1 MVKIKICGLKRQ
13 EDVFYANE
21 AEPDYIGFVFAESAR
36 RVDFAKAAELR
47 EILSGKITPVGVFV
61 NASVSS
67 IIELYKAEIIRV
79 VQLHGNEDERFIAE
93 IRESCSAPVIKAV
106 PVKNEKDVAAARLS
120 PADYIM
126 LDQGTGGSGKSFDW
140 NLVGKLDRPFFLA
153 GGININNLEKAV
165 NLSPYAVDISSGAES
180 GNEKDR
186 DKMIKLVREIRKL
199 SVSL

>member
-1 MVKIKICGLKRQ
+1 MVKIKICGLKRL

-21 AEPDYIGFVFAESAR
+21 AGPDYIGFVFAKSAH
-36 RVDFAKAAELR
+36 RVDFIKAAELR
-47 EILSGKITPVGVFV
+47 EALSDKITPVGVFV

-67 IIELYKAEIIRV
+67 VVELYKAEIIKM

-93 IRESCSAPVIKAV
+93 IRESCPAPVIKAV
-106 PVKNEKDVAAARLS
+106 PVRSEQDVAAARLS

-126 LDQGTGGSGKSFDW
+126 LDQGTGGSGRSFDW
-140 NLVGKLDRPFFLA
+140 SLVGKLDRPFFLA
-153 GGININNLEKAV
+153 GGINIGNLEKAV

-186 DKMIKLVREIRKL
+186 DKMIKLVREIRRL
-199 SVSL
+199 SVDL